1 MTLDREIEALFV
13 GNSKGELYI
22 FRWPDIVDKVS
33 NIREFDP
40 EVITVVRV
48 HQDKIVSITVSLNLR
63 YIIVVSE
70 SGEIGF
76 LEFLQ

>member
-1 MTLDREIEALFV
+1 M

-40 EVITVVRV
+40 EVIAVVRV
-48 HQDKIVSITVSLNLR
+48 HKDKIVSISISLNLR
-63 YIIVVSE
+63 YIIVVSQ
-70 SGEIGF
+70 SGEISF

>member
-1 MTLDREIEALFV
+1 MFV

-40 EVITVVRV
+40 EVIAVVRV
-48 HQDKIVSITVSLNLR
+48 HKDKIVSISISLNLR
-63 YIIVVSE
+63 YIIVVSQ
-70 SGEIGF
+70 SGEISF